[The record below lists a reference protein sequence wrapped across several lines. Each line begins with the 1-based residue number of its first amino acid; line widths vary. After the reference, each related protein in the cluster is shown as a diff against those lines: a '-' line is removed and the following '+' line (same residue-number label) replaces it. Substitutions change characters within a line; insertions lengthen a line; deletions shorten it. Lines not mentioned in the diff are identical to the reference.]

1 MILKNVFETNQMY
14 CYRYDDTCMMEQNL
28 RQAIL
33 GVGFD
38 GDSDGDADPS
48 PFDWVSNGLF
58 AFGSAFEKD

>member
-1 MILKNVFETNQMY
+1 MYLKQIKCIATG
-14 CYRYDDTCMMEQNL
+14 MMEQNL

-58 AFGSAFEKD
+58 GSAFEKD